1 MEFVALW
8 LRKVV
13 RNLTEYFTIIQSHNE
28 TSIGVSELREICR
41 QSRPTDFLQLKI
53 ALEKTFF
60 DFSIFDTFS
69 QSSDLECVDP
79 PEPLA
84 GGDYTYDEDNPSK
97 TFRDTFMYTCLIAR
111 LFPGTDQP
119 YDHVVT
125 SECQWNK
132 TWTVV
137 NVIIEKEKITSLTS
151 SLSIGG

>member
-1 MEFVALW
+1 M
-8 LRKVV
+8 
-13 RNLTEYFTIIQSHNE
+13 
-28 TSIGVSELREICR
+28 
-41 QSRPTDFLQLKI
+41 
-53 ALEKTFF
+53 
-60 DFSIFDTFS
+60 
-69 QSSDLECVDP
+69 DP

-137 NVIIEKEKITSLTS
+137 NVIIEKKKLFLLLVYQSVGRSQRINQKKYESKTYKYYYMF
-151 SLSIGG
+151 